1 MHKVTWCKEDSM
13 SRFLVHMSIVL
24 TLCLPW
30 VVPALAAPHSPQEVP
45 PSRTTGESRT
55 FSETG
60 FTVSDYFYRTW
71 RDTPNALYV
80 YGLPISQPFIEQ
92 SFSTPGE
99 YYRVQYFERAVL
111 EENPDLAGSSYYVQ
125 GRLLGSALV
134 APRREEAPFKTVT
147 DPGDGTYDGVTRHTL
162 RDSPAPFRSFYQANG
177 GVRVFGRPLSEQFQE
192 VNQADG
198 QTYWVQ
204 YFERQ
209 RMEWHPNETNPQ
221 YRIQLGLLG
230 NEYRNSNHQG
240 NPAFSVGG
248 NVVDPTTIVD
258 YGAKNP
264 LGGMAYGFNAVL
276 YGHGGTRWQDR
287 PRVIKL
293 AMDAGMPWLRQQV
306 RWMDLHDQSGTIY
319 WGELDKIVEDAE
331 RQQAKLLLSIVAA
344 PRWSTDN
351 GLHGMPSRQHFATF
365 NYFVEQMANR
375 YKGKVEAYQIWNEQ
389 NLAIENGGNV
399 SSTAYYMDLLVGA
412 ALAIKAA
419 DPQALIVS
427 GSPAA
432 TETNWPTV
440 AMSDLRFFE
449 GMFKDP
455 RFKQVV
461 DIVGVHPGG
470 ASNPPDTLW
479 PDKPGPGPNYVT
491 SREFYF
497 RRVEDVRVLMLQ
509 YGLME
514 KPVWATEFGW
524 ATWNTSPG
532 YEFGNQIS
540 YETQAAYIVDAVQ
553 YARTYYGGW
562 LTGMFVW
569 NLNFAISW
577 RAAGNEFHEQAS
589 FGVINGN
596 WSPRPAYTA
605 LKNMPK

>member
-1 MHKVTWCKEDSM
+1 MT
-13 SRFLVHMSIVL
+13 FII
-24 TLCLPW
+24 TLCLGW
-30 VVPALAAPHSPQEVP
+30 VTPTQAAPHSPQEVP
-45 PSRTTGESRT
+45 ASRTTGESRT
-55 FSETG
+55 FSENG
-60 FTVSDYFYRTW
+60 FTTSDYFYRAW
-71 RDTPNALYV
+71 RSTPNAMFV

-99 YYRVQYFERAVL
+99 YYRVQYFERAIL
-111 EENPDLAGSSYYVQ
+111 EENPDLAGTSYYVQ
-125 GRLLGSALV
+125 GRLLGSAL
-134 APRREEAPFKTVT
+134 ASSRRTEAPFRAVS
-147 DPGDGTYDGVTRHTL
+147 DPGDGSYDSVTQHTL
-162 RDSPAPFRSFYQANG
+162 RDSPAPFRSFYASNG
-177 GVRVFGRPLSEQFQE
+177 GMRVFGRPLSEQFQE

-209 RMEWHPNETNPQ
+209 RMEWHPNESNPQ

-230 NEYRNSNHQG
+230 NEYRDANHASNA
-240 NPAFSVGG
+240 AFSVNGQ
-248 NVVDPTTIVD
+248 VTDPSTIVD
-258 YGAKNP
+258 TGAINP
-264 LGGMAYGFNAVL
+264 LGTGNFAYGFNAVL

-287 PRVIKL
+287 PRVLKL
-293 AMDAGMPWLRQQV
+293 ATEAGMPWIRQQV

-319 WGELDKIVEDAE
+319 WGELDKIVEDAQ
-331 RQQAKLLLSIVAA
+331 RYQAKLLLSIVAA

-351 GLHGMPSRQHFATF
+351 GLHGMPSRTHFATF

-375 YKGKVEAYQIWNEQ
+375 YKGKVAAYQIWNEQ
-389 NLAIENGGNV
+389 NLAVENGGSV
-399 SSTAYYMDLLVGA
+399 SSTEYYMDMLVGA

-419 DPQALIVS
+419 DPSTLIVS
-427 GSPAA
+427 GSPAS

-449 GMFKDP
+449 GMFRDP
-455 RFKQVV
+455 RFAQVV

-479 PDKPGPGPNYVT
+479 PSKPGPGPNYVT

-509 YGLME
+509 YGLMT

-524 ATWNTSPG
+524 ATWNTSAG

-540 YETQAAYIVDAVQ
+540 YETQADYIVQAYQ
-553 YARTYYGGW
+553 YARQYYAGW
-562 LTGMFVW
+562 MTGMFVW

-577 RAAGNEFHEQAS
+577 RAAGNAFHEQAS
-589 FGVINGN
+589 FGVLNGD
-596 WSPRPAYTA
+596 WSPRPAYIA

>member
-1 MHKVTWCKEDSM
+1 M
-13 SRFLVHMSIVL
+13 SRFLIHMSIVL

-30 VVPALAAPHSPQEVP
+30 VMPALAAPHSPQEVP

-71 RDTPNALYV
+71 RNTPNALYV

-125 GRLLGSALV
+125 GRLLGSALA
-134 APRREEAPFKTVT
+134 APRREEAPFKAVA

-209 RMEWHPNETNPQ
+209 RMEWHPNEANPQ

-230 NEYRNSNHQG
+230 NEYRNSHHQG

-248 NVVDPTTIVD
+248 NVVDPSTIVD

-264 LGGMAYGFNAVL
+264 IGGMAYGFNAVL

-306 RWMDLHDQSGTIY
+306 RWMDLHDKSGTIY

-399 SSTAYYMDLLVGA
+399 SSTEYYMDLLVGA

-419 DPQALIVS
+419 DPNALIVS
-427 GSPAA
+427 GSPAS

-596 WSPRPAYTA
+596 WTPRPAYTA